1 MSAYLTVEQVT
12 AYHGARL
19 TGAAWDVLENKE
31 EAIMTASDYLDT
43 HWQFIGTKQD
53 VNQDREFPRVNDYG
67 DVFFPD
73 RVKNAICELS
83 LIGADLIKAPEP
95 VKKSVKVDTLAVTFD
110 NPTDAQGNVLT
121 KLSRIEDML
130 RDLLV
135 VKKAS
140 TTTAKL
146 VRS

>member
-1 MSAYLTVEQVT
+1 MSAYLTVAIVT
-12 AYHGARL
+12 AYHSARL
-19 TGAAWDVLENKE
+19 TGTAWDAIENKE
-31 EAIMTASDYLDT
+31 AAIMTASDYLDT

-53 VNQDREFPRVNDYG
+53 INQEREFPRVNDYG

-73 RVKNAICELS
+73 RVKNAICELA
-83 LIGADLIKAPEP
+83 LIGADLIKTPEP

-110 NPTDAQGNVLT
+110 NPTDASGKTLT
-121 KLSRIEDML
+121 NLSRIEDML

-146 VRS
+146 VRT